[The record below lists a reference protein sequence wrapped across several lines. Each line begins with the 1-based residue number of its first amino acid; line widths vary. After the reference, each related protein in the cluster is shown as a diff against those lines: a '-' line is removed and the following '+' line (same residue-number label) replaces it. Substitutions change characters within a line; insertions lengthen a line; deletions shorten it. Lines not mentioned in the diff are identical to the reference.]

1 MSRMFSLAKTI
12 LQHYK
17 PTTTRSLLIVA
28 LLLLLSFQLYSQPI
42 KRTNIWHFGRDAG
55 VDFNSGEPVAL
66 YDGKL
71 NSVGGVITMSDT
83 NGSLL
88 YYTTGRRL
96 RNRKHDLISSSFGP
110 NWTQMISFPAIGSNH
125 LYYVFGVPSY
135 NPPLSYY
142 NTSYTIIDMTM
153 NGGLGGV
160 SGTHTYLDAAWDAS
174 EKITA
179 TKHKNK
185 QDIWV
190 VTRKYTE
197 NKYASFLVN
206 ENGVNT
212 VPVLSPASD
221 WQPPLYHAAGQMKI
235 SYDKEYLINC
245 TEGHDYVGINSNT
258 EVCKFNDESGELNYM
273 YSFDFNDPNKPGDYE
288 PFGVEF
294 SPDSKLLYITF
305 NAGQSS
311 LIYQFDVQYIEDS
324 ALFVQSAILI
334 RAMLEDA
341 PDRSGL
347 QLASDGKIYVAIWK
361 ETPYTNH
368 YLGIIHKPWEQG
380 VDCQFDSTGVYLYP
394 GYCEAALPSF
404 LLDDLY
410 RFDFD
415 GICEKEL
422 FEFASFFH
430 PEPVNI
436 LWDFGDP
443 ASGNNTST
451 DLNPAHAFSDGGDF
465 EVSVVVEYPSGRI
478 EETSRKVE
486 VEYAPEPDLGPDTTI
501 CSGEEV
507 VLDAECGPHTY
518 SWSTGHFGITQITV
532 SDTGWYWVRVM
543 SDPGC
548 INFDSIYI
556 GFRHPSLADTTN
568 LIISPTTCGGSN
580 GVIRGLVIIGD
591 PPFILQWLDDMGNP
605 VASTI
610 DIFNLPVGSYTLQV
624 IDSNNCIT
632 SLGPYSITDAGDIL
646 IEDVDYI
653 SAHCDQQDGNITV
666 NATSGLSDML
676 FYSIDNGATYFSN
689 QGIFTGLSPGSY
701 AVRVKDS
708 LNCQDVFINNPI
720 IIENLPGPL
729 VSNVVVTP
737 SIVGQNTGG
746 IEIIASGSSDTLYY
760 SNNNGSSYQENNGLF
775 SSLAAGFY
783 TCVVM
788 DEYGCDTTFI
798 IEVTEEISI
807 RLEAVAGYDE
817 VCPGNSAFVPLIVT
831 NFNDVGSF
839 KTTLLY
845 NNDLLTCQGFA
856 NAHSQ
861 LEDSLDV
868 MLFPAEGKVE
878 LVWSSISATLN
889 DSTPMA
895 DLVFQSLDPGLS
907 FIEWDGSPGASFF
920 HNSTGVTIP
929 VDYFIGNVKIYNNVS
944 FNLYAAN
951 EACRGDTL
959 LFMLIDWTSNGIISY
974 LWTEPN
980 GDISSNDRLIINGI
994 QPSQA
999 GIYSLLI
1006 TDALGCY
1013 SDTTFEILLY
1023 PSTPEFAVQDTIFTD
1038 DPFDLDAGAVFISY
1052 LWNTGD
1058 TTQMIWVEENG
1069 WYSAEVES
1077 PEGCVGVDSSYV
1089 VFSTSPELIK
1099 IYFPTAFTPN
1109 GDGLND
1115 EFNPV
1120 TIVVDIQHFSLSI
1133 YNRWGALVYQ
1143 TNDIT
1148 EGWDGTYQ
1156 GELCQPGAYV
1166 YKVAYNGSTS
1176 LNSTPEVK
1184 MGTVMLVR

>member
-1 MSRMFSLAKTI
+1 
-12 LQHYK
+12 
-17 PTTTRSLLIVA
+17 
-28 LLLLLSFQLYSQPI
+28 
-42 KRTNIWHFGRDAG
+42 
-55 VDFNSGEPVAL
+55 
-66 YDGKL
+66 
-71 NSVGGVITMSDT
+71 MSDT
-83 NGSLL
+83 NGNLL

-96 RNRKHDLISSSFGP
+96 WNSNHDLIDNTFAPS
-110 NWTQMISFPAIGSNH
+110 WVQMVSFPVIGSEH
-125 LYYVFGVPSY
+125 LYYIFGVPYY
-135 NPPLSYY
+135 NPPLMYY
-142 NTSYTIIDMTM
+142 KTSYATFDMTM
-153 NGGLGGV
+153 NGGLGGI
-160 SGTHTYLDAAWDAS
+160 SGDIITLDAAWDAA

-179 TKHKNK
+179 VKHRNK
-185 QDIWV
+185 QDIWMIV
-190 VTRKYTE
+190 RKYTE
-197 NKYASFLVN
+197 NKYASFLVT

-212 VPVLSPASD
+212 TPVLSPAPE
-221 WQPPLYHAAGQMKI
+221 WVPILYFGQGHMKI

-245 TEGHDYVGINSNT
+245 TSLMVGSTTGIT
-258 EVCKFNDESGELNYM
+258 EVCKFNDNSGEVDYL
-273 YSFDFNDPNKPGDYE
+273 YSFDFNDPNNPGAHSPY
-288 PFGVEF
+288 GVEF
-294 SPDSKLLYITF
+294 SPDSKFLYISF
-305 NAGQSS
+305 SS
-311 LIYQFDVQYIEDS
+311 PLSYIYQLDVQYIEDS

-334 RAMLEDA
+334 GSSERIH
-341 PDRSGL
+341 GL
-347 QLASDGKIYVAIWK
+347 QLASDGKIYVAQWAPFPEI
-361 ETPYTNH
+361 TD
-368 YLGIIHKPWEQG
+368 LGVIHKPWEQG
-380 VDCQFDSTGVYLYP
+380 VNCQYDSTGVFLDP
-394 GYCEAALPSF
+394 GTCEGELPSF

-410 RFDFD
+410 RFDFEE
-415 GICEKEL
+415 ICEKVP
-422 FEFASFFH
+422 FEFTPFFH

-451 DLNPAHAFSDGGDF
+451 DLNPAHAFSNGGTF
-465 EVSVVVEYPSGRI
+465 EVSVVVEYPNGRI

-501 CSGEEV
+501 CSGEQV
-507 VLDAECGPHTY
+507 VLDAECGPHGY
-518 SWSTGHFGITQITV
+518 AWSTGHLGVTQITV
-532 SDTGWYWVRVM
+532 SDTGWYWVRVI

-548 INFDSIYI
+548 IAFDSLHIDY
-556 GFRHPSLADTTN
+556 RHPSIADTTN
-568 LIISPTTCGGSN
+568 LVISPTTCGGSN
-580 GVIRGLVIIGD
+580 GVIRGLAIIGD
-591 PPFILQWLDDMGNP
+591 PPFVIQWLDDMGNP
-605 VASTI
+605 IATTM

-624 IDSNNCIT
+624 IDNNNCVT

-653 SAHCDQQDGNITV
+653 SAHCDQQDGSITV

-720 IIENLPGPL
+720 IIENLPGPH

-746 IEIIASGSSDTLYY
+746 IEIIASGSSDTLFY

-845 NNDLLTCQGFA
+845 NQDLLTCQGFA
-856 NAHSQ
+856 NPHPL
-861 LEDSLDV
+861 LEDSLNV

-878 LVWSSISATLN
+878 LDWSSSSATLS
-889 DSTPMA
+889 DSTPMT
-895 DLVFQSLDPGLS
+895 DLVFQSIDPGLS
-907 FIEWDGSPGASFF
+907 FVDWDGSPGASFF
-920 HNSTGVTIP
+920 QNSTGVSIP
-929 VDYFIGNVKIYNNVS
+929 VDFFVGTVKIYNNVS
-944 FNLYAAN
+944 FDLWATT
-951 EACRGDTL
+951 EACQGDTL
-959 LFMLIDWTSNGIISY
+959 QLVSMVWISNGVVTY

-980 GDISSNDRLIINGI
+980 GDTSSNMILTINNI
-994 QPSQA
+994 QPSQT
-999 GIYSLLI
+999 GLYSILV
-1006 TDALGCY
+1006 TDTLGCY

-1038 DPFDLDAGAVFISY
+1038 DPFDLDAGAGFISY

-1058 TTQMIWVEENG
+1058 TTQMIWVEEKG
-1069 WYSAEVES
+1069 WYSTEVES
-1077 PEGCVGVDSSYV
+1077 PEGCVGVDSSFV
-1089 VFSTSPELIK
+1089 VFSTPPELIK
-1099 IYFPTAFTPN
+1099 IYFPNAFTPN

-1115 EFNPV
+1115 EFKPITNSL
-1120 TIVVDIQHFSLSI
+1120 DIEHFSLSI
-1133 YNRWGALVYQ
+1133 FNRWGAMIYQ

-1148 EGWDGTYQ
+1148 QGWDGTYN
-1156 GELCQPGAYV
+1156 GALCQPGSYV
-1166 YKVAYNGSTS
+1166 YKIAYSTFIP
-1176 LNSTPEVK
+1176 STAESEIK
-1184 MGTVMLVR
+1184 MGTVMLIR

>member
-1 MSRMFSLAKTI
+1 MNPQGNI
-12 LQHYK
+12 V
-17 PTTTRSLLIVA
+17 TTHNSPKVSFRFLLIS
-28 LLLLLSFQLYSQPI
+28 LIIILTLQSYSQPI
-42 KRTNIWHFGRDAG
+42 KRTNTWYFGKYAG
-55 VDFNSGEPVAL
+55 VDFNSGEPVPL

-71 NSVGGVITMSDT
+71 YTSGRGVISMSDT
-83 NGSLL
+83 NGNLL
-88 YYTTGRRL
+88 FYTNGLRL
-96 RNRKHDLISSSFGP
+96 WNRNHASITNNFMG
-110 NWTQMISFPAIGSNH
+110 QAIQFVSFPVIGSGH
-125 LYYVFGVPSY
+125 LYYVFGVPVY
-135 NPPLSYY
+135 GPPQQYHRTQY
-142 NTSYTIIDMTM
+142 AIIDMTM

-160 SGTHTYLDAAWDAS
+160 SGPNIYLDAAWDAS
-174 EKITA
+174 SKITA
-179 TKHKNK
+179 AKHKNK

-190 VTRKYTE
+190 ITRKYTE
-197 NKYASFLVN
+197 NKYASFLIS
-206 ENGVNT
+206 ENGVNI
-212 VPVLSPASD
+212 VPVLSPAPD
-221 WQPPLYHAAGQMKI
+221 WEPGTFTDGNGQMKI
-235 SYDKEYLINC
+235 SYDKEYLIIC
-245 TEGHDYVGINSNT
+245 TQRHNYGDDSIRT
-258 EVCKFNDESGELNYM
+258 EVCRFNNISGEVDYL
-273 YSFDFNDPNKPGDYE
+273 YSFDFKDPNSPRSFSPYGA
-288 PFGVEF
+288 EF
-294 SPDSKLLYITF
+294 SPDSKFLYISFDIAVDSTH
-305 NAGQSS
+305 
-311 LIYQFDVQYIEDS
+311 IYQFDVQYIEDS
-324 ALFVQSAILI
+324 ALFVQSAVMIAEIGSYLH
-334 RAMLEDA
+334 
-341 PDRSGL
+341 GL
-347 QLASDGKIYVAIWK
+347 QLASDGKIYVATSMSTYPGW
-361 ETPYTNH
+361 PY
-368 YLGIIHKPWEQG
+368 LSVIHKPWERG
-380 VDCQFDSTGVYLYP
+380 VDCQYENEAVFLDP
-394 GYCEAALPSF
+394 GTSEAELPSF
-404 LLDDLY
+404 LLDYLY
-410 RFDFD
+410 RFDFE
-415 GICEKEL
+415 GICEGEP
-422 FEFASFFH
+422 FEFTPFFH

-436 LWDFGDP
+436 LWNFGDP

-451 DLNPAHAFSDGGDF
+451 DLNPVHSFSDGGDF
-465 EVSVVVEYPSGRI
+465 EVSVHVEYPNGRI
-478 EETSRKVE
+478 EKTSRKVK

-518 SWSTGHFGITQITV
+518 SWSTGHIGTTQITV

-543 SDPGC
+543 SDLGC

-556 GFRHPSLADTTN
+556 GFRHPSIADTTN

-605 VASTI
+605 ISSSI

-624 IDSNNCIT
+624 TDNNNCIT
-632 SLGPYSITDAGDIL
+632 SLGTYSITDTGDLL
-646 IEDVDYI
+646 IEDVEYI
-653 SAHCDQQDGNITV
+653 SAHCDQQDGSITV

-676 FYSIDNGATYFSN
+676 FYSIDNGVTYYSN

-708 LNCQDVFINNPI
+708 LDCQDVFINNPI
-720 IIENLPGPL
+720 IIENLPGPQ

-746 IEIIASGSSDTLYY
+746 IEIIASGSSDTLFY
-760 SNNNGSSYQENNGLF
+760 SNNNGSSYQENNGQF

-783 TCVVM
+783 TCIVM

-807 RLEAVAGYDE
+807 RLKAIAGYDE
-817 VCPGNSAFVPLIVT
+817 VCPGNSAFVPLTVT
-831 NFNDVGSF
+831 NFNDVGDF

-845 NNDLLTCQGFA
+845 NMDLLTCQGFA
-856 NAHSQ
+856 NAHPL
-861 LEDSLDV
+861 LEDSLEV
-868 MLFPAEGKVE
+868 LLFPAEGKVE
-878 LVWSSISATLN
+878 LYWSSSTTTLS

-895 DLVFQSLDPGLS
+895 DLVFQSIDPGFS
-907 FIEWDGSPGASFF
+907 FVEWDCSPGASYFN
-920 HNSTGVTIP
+920 NSTGVTIP

-944 FNLYAAN
+944 FNLYATT
-951 EACRGDTL
+951 EACQGDTL
-959 LFMLIDWTSNGIISY
+959 LFMLTEWTSNGVLSY
-974 LWTEPN
+974 LWTEPD
-980 GDISSNDRLIINGI
+980 GDISSNDRLIIYGI

-999 GIYSLLI
+999 GMYSLLI

-1023 PSTPEFAVQDTIFTD
+1023 PSTPEFAAQDTIFTD

-1099 IYFPTAFTPN
+1099 IYFPNAFTPN
-1109 GDGLND
+1109 GDRLND
-1115 EFNPV
+1115 KFNPV
-1120 TIVVDIQHFSLSI
+1120 TNAVDIQHFSLSI

-1148 EGWDGTYQ
+1148 KGWDGKYQ

-1166 YKVAYNGSTS
+1166 YKVSFNSSTI
-1176 LNSTPEVK
+1176 LNAAPEVK